1 MARESA
7 GRNRKDRADSVG
19 ASSDA
24 PFKLV
29 QNQSWHP
36 LQYS

>member
-7 GRNRKDRADSVG
+7 GRNRKGRADSVG

-24 PFKLV
+24 PFGT
-29 QNQSWHP
+29 NRA
-36 LQYS
+36 

>member
-7 GRNRKDRADSVG
+7 GRNRKGRADSVG

-24 PFKLV
+24 PLMACEMTLFV
-29 QNQSWHP
+29 V
-36 LQYS
+36 